1 MKPILVVAPNVEIE
15 SYAREIAAEYT
26 DVQVELAL
34 YDNAVVLAKEY
45 VEKGVEIIISRGGT
59 AKLLKK
65 FLPEV
70 PILEMK
76 VSLFEV
82 VNAINSAKKY
92 GDNICVVGFRNI
104 LEDVHNLSE
113 ILNVKLTVEYFDDE
127 GYWEEFLNSLI
138 SEGKTID
145 ALLGGVTA
153 EKIAKEYNI
162 PSVPIKMRKDD
173 IEKSILEARQ
183 LLKFLEKNKKMERS
197 FELVFD
203 HIKEGVIVLDSDK
216 NIEIFK
222 PISGLFSYVD
232 ENNIV
237 GKPIDEVINDKE
249 IIDLANDN
257 ESVNDQIIDIQ
268 GNKILINKFPLQLE
282 NKNFG
287 IIITFEDIT
296 EIKKNEE
303 IIRKELLDKG
313 HIAKYNFSDVKGES
327 PEIVKI
333 KNNAKKISESE
344 STILIYGESGT
355 GKELLAQSIH
365 NASPRK
371 NKPFVAVNCASLTKN
386 LMESELFGYEG
397 GAFTGSKREGKR
409 GLFAEAHLGT
419 IFLDEIGEIPME
431 IQANLL
437 RVLQEKEIKPVGS
450 NRIIPIDVRI
460 IAATNKNLLGEVK
473 QGNFREDLFYRL
485 NVLEIIMPPLRE
497 RRSDIPLLARIF
509 IDKLKGSF
517 NHNIEIEDSAL
528 EELSKYD
535 YPGNIRELGNI
546 LERILILFDGKFTQ
560 KNVRNFFI
568 QENSFINKYEKQSLE
583 NKKDLIDLSI
593 NEEEPPTLEDV
604 KLEYIYKILD
614 KYDGNQTQASK
625 VLDISRTQ
633 LWRILNDKS

>member
-333 KNNAKKISESE
+333 KNNAKKFSESE

-535 YPGNIRELGNI
+535 YPGNIRELENI